1 MSFDDEEVLETQ
13 SGDGALELH
22 SVAVAPAFESRSS
35 SHRLGPV
42 ADTSGLLLLHHHGH
56 HATMLHHHQRVMDSK
71 ENQ

>member
-1 MSFDDEEVLETQ
+1 MSFDDEEVFL
-13 SGDGALELH
+13 DGALELH

-56 HATMLHHHQRVMDSK
+56 HATMLLHHHQRVMDSK